1 MGSLDHNIDF
11 KPPPLLNV
19 TDNECS
25 RDKECIPQE
34 GCEYFQ
40 EDVTRLEDSP
50 IGSEEYQKL
59 VADMQKLVCNKEE
72 RGFCCSLIET
82 NSIIGGPAEKCCR
95 ECRYHLRKKRCVS
108 IRTGRCCPCS
118 TTCGKRSSSRHKSTS
133 TTTTKTST
141 TATTTTVTTTT
152 LISAA
157 EPTSASA
164 KTTIRSLISTMVDE
178 TTINMRPIWSR
189 RITASTTTKTW
200 TN

>member
-34 GCEYFQ
+34 SCEYFQ
-40 EDVTRLEDSP
+40 EEVTRLEDLP

-72 RGFCCSLIET
+72 KGFCCSIIET

-95 ECRYHLRKKRCVS
+95 ECRYHPRKKRCVS

-118 TTCGKRSSSRHKSTS
+118 TTCGKRSSKSTT

-141 TATTTTVTTTT
+141 TATTTTTTVTTTT

-164 KTTIRSLISTMVDE
+164 KTTIRSLISTVVDE
-178 TTINMRPIWSR
+178 TTINPTFIMINMRPIWSR
-189 RITASTTTKTW
+189 R
-200 TN
+200 

>member
-25 RDKECIPQE
+25 GDKECIPQE
-34 GCEYFQ
+34 SCEYFQ
-40 EDVTRLEDSP
+40 EEVTRLEDLP

-72 RGFCCSLIET
+72 KGFCCSIIET

-95 ECRYHLRKKRCVS
+95 ECRYHPRKKRCVS

-118 TTCGKRSSSRHKSTS
+118 TTCGKRSSKSTT

-141 TATTTTVTTTT
+141 TTTTVTTTT

-189 RITASTTTKTW
+189 R
-200 TN
+200 